1 METQEVQRRSLV
13 IEEALGASA
22 LQGWRKRMKEGVLV
36 DLQIKRWRGRKKLDL
51 LDLGIALTDPETERA
66 YRDLLKLGSKL
77 LLPQEVIGQL
87 DSIERYARQI
97 LAKYAFSTPWGYFLP
112 YSTYSTW
119 RDENEKWQKQYF
131 ELRDDLVAR
140 YPEIVAQLLAQYE
153 TIGRHAYQLMLG
165 QVPGLLDRRGLTS
178 EEAFLAYFQDEIRA
192 AIPSPEQIS
201 DTFLYDHEL
210 RRIEPDLLAPQ
221 SQRVDD
227 EQVVEA
233 SMEATQARQ
242 EEMERERQVREE
254 AEVQARAMR
263 RYEEEMTRMNLDLA
277 RKAQSR
283 KEQAVEQF
291 FGALMGQL
299 RELTYEVATDVLESI
314 KNQDGES
321 IRGRSVMQLRNLIDQ
336 VKNLNFYSD
345 IDIDIIMG
353 KLQVVVDQKAQ
364 DRDVRD
370 IQRQLRAIALVTRR
384 TLLELGQDVR
394 SERERGIGIPDVPDL
409 EEVRE
414 ARLELDL
421 PLATGVPVG
430 HGLREARE
438 IADTQSIRLE
448 ETDALRTERS

>member
-1 METQEVQRRSLV
+1 MQ
-13 IEEALGASA
+13 
-22 LQGWRKRMKEGVLV
+22 
-36 DLQIKRWRGRKKLDL
+36 
-51 LDLGIALTDPETERA
+51 
-66 YRDLLKLGSKL
+66 
-77 LLPQEVIGQL
+77 
-87 DSIERYARQI
+87 
-97 LAKYAFSTPWGYFLP
+97 
-112 YSTYSTW
+112 
-119 RDENEKWQKQYF
+119 
-131 ELRDDLVAR
+131 
-140 YPEIVAQLLAQYE
+140 
-153 TIGRHAYQLMLG
+153 G
-165 QVPGLLDRRGLTS
+165 QVPDLLERRGLTS
-178 EEAFLAYFQDEIRA
+178 EEAFLASFQDEIRA

-210 RRIEPDLLAPQ
+210 RRIEPDLLVPQ

-227 EQVVEA
+227 EQVGEA
-233 SMEATQARQ
+233 SIEAARARQ
-242 EEMERERQVREE
+242 EEMERERQEREE

-345 IDIDIIMG
+345 GDIEIIMG

-394 SERERGIGIPDVPDL
+394 SERERGIDIPDVPGL

-421 PLATGVPVG
+421 PLATDVVPAG